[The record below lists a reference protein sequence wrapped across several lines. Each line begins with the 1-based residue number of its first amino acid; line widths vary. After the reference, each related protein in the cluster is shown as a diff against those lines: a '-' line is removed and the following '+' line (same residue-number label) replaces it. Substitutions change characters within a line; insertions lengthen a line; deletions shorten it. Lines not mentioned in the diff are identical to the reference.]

1 MKDCRIKRILDNIG
15 YDKLLWL
22 VKADLTLIDSDNGEE
37 IPRALIELYL
47 KDKEK
52 EDQNE
57 S

>member
-15 YDKLLWL
+15 YDKLKWL
-22 VKADLTLIDSDNGEE
+22 VDEDLRLMDSEKGDE

-52 EDQNE
+52 EDRNE

>member
-15 YDKLLWL
+15 YDKLKWL
-22 VKADLTLIDSDNGEE
+22 VDEDLRLMDSEKGDE